1 MIAIEA
7 LLLMPLATAIFC
19 YLAPHRRPVEV
30 ATMASTAV
38 IFAIST
44 YVGYL
49 VFNDGPIE
57 YSYWYLDEL
66 SALML
71 FLISFV
77 SLMAGLYSIGYLGHD
92 LREGEIDK
100 RRLRRYYLMFNLF
113 LLSMLLVVV
122 CDNLGLMWV
131 AIEGTT
137 LASAFLVGFYE
148 KDTSVEAAWKYL
160 IICSVGIAL
169 ALLGIVLTY
178 ASSIELLGESSSAL
192 EWTTLRSIASD
203 LDPTYLRLAFI
214 FVLVGYGTKVGLAP
228 MHTWLPDAHSQAP
241 SPVSAM
247 LSAVL
252 LNCAFY
258 GILRFFIITELCVPG
273 FASDL
278 MLIFG
283 LLSMAVAAAFIVV
296 AKDSKRLLAYSS
308 IEHMGIMA
316 LGFGLGGFLGIFG
329 ALFQMLNHALTK
341 PILFFSMGN
350 IVQRFSSKTIDEVR
364 GVLSVMPITGAVL
377 LLGSLAIVGA
387 PPFSMFLSELTILQA
402 GLTTERFAISALY
415 LILLAIIFAA
425 FMYHISRMVFG
436 RPTEG
441 VYKGESDHL
450 SMVPMVVLL
459 SVILVIGIFMPQ
471 SIVDM
476 LIDVSSIFPG
486 GNP

>member
-1 MIAIEA
+1 
-7 LLLMPLATAIFC
+7 
-19 YLAPHRRPVEV
+19 
-30 ATMASTAV
+30 
-38 IFAIST
+38 
-44 YVGYL
+44 
-49 VFNDGPIE
+49 
-57 YSYWYLDEL
+57 
-66 SALML
+66 
-71 FLISFV
+71 
-77 SLMAGLYSIGYLGHD
+77 
-92 LREGEIDK
+92 
-100 RRLRRYYLMFNLF
+100 
-113 LLSMLLVVV
+113 
-122 CDNLGLMWV
+122 MWV

-178 ASSIELLGESSSAL
+178 ASSIELLGESSNAL
-192 EWTTLRSIASD
+192 EWTTLRSLAPD

-214 FVLVGYGTKVGLAP
+214 FVMVGYGTKVGLAP

-283 LLSMAVAAAFIVV
+283 LLSMAVATAFIVM

-350 IVQRFSSKTIDEVR
+350 IVQRFSSKSIDEVR

-387 PPFSMFLSELTILQA
+387 PPFSMFLSELSILQA

-415 LILLAIIFAA
+415 LLLLAIIFAA

-441 VYKGESDHL
+441 VSRGEADRL
-450 SMVPMVVLL
+450 SLVPMLVLL
-459 SVILVIGIFMPQ
+459 IAILIIGIFMPQ
-471 SIVDM
+471 PVVDM
-476 LIDVSSIFPG
+476 LIDVSGIFPG